1 MLLPR
6 YPFPVA
12 TGTYDLS
19 TNAGKVRLLIAD
31 TNAADVL
38 FLDGEIDAFLTMA
51 GNGLHRAAAMAV
63 RAIVADRA
71 KLAKRVRREGYE
83 SEEFAV
89 SDLLKLADTLEA
101 QEGAAD
107 GGIQVG
113 QAPLTDDHFEAFR
126 PTWVDGTEDLVG

>member
-1 MLLPR
+1 M
-6 YPFPVA
+6 A

-31 TNAADVL
+31 TDTTDVL
-38 FLDGEIDAFLTMA
+38 FLDAEVDAFLSMS
-51 GNGLHRAAAMAV
+51 GNGVHRAAAMAI
-63 RAIVADRA
+63 RTIVADRA

-89 SDLLKLADTLEA
+89 SDLLKLADTLES

-113 QAPLTDDHFEAFR
+113 QAPLTDDHFESYR
-126 PTWVDGTEDLVG
+126 PTWLDGTEDLVG